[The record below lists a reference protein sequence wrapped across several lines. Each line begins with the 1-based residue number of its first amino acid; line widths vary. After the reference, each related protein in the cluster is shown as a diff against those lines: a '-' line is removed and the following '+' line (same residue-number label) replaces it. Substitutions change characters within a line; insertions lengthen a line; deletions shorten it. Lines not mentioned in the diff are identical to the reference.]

1 MPRLIIFLLSLFS
14 LSASAQ
20 TLLKRPLQY
29 VPADSVF
36 VLPRG
41 DQNIIM
47 DIMAVAPFAEPKP
60 IVVTKES
67 RRAMKQMLK
76 SADAEM
82 TFNDR
87 LAAAQQLL
95 LLTGQSSYADYLSHN
110 YFDVLRRAIAD
121 DGILPSEVR
130 QESAQQILDL
140 TGCIIATDGRRDVYV
155 NIYENCV
162 CRVHTSKFRMLLDI
176 VSSYPDE
183 PAVKLRID
191 GLDPNYTRFA
201 LHIRVPSNPAPDKF
215 FLDGHEII
223 RPVIRDG
230 YLVIDREWRNG
241 EEVFF
246 QI

>member
-1 MPRLIIFLLSLFS
+1 MPRLLFLLLFLFS
-14 LSASAQ
+14 LGSSAQ
-20 TLLKRPLQY
+20 TMLKRPLQY

-36 VLPRG
+36 VLPKG
-41 DQNIIM
+41 EKNIIM
-47 DIMAVAPFAEPKP
+47 DIMAVAPFAEPHP

-67 RRAMKQMLK
+67 RRAMKKVLAAPEAKM
-76 SADAEM
+76 A
-82 TFNDR
+82 FNER

-95 LLTGQSSYADYLSHN
+95 LLTGQSSYADFLSHN
-110 YFDVLRRAIAD
+110 YFDVLPRAIED
-121 DGILPSEVR
+121 DGILPREVR
-130 QESAQQILDL
+130 EESAQQILDL
-140 TGCIIATDGRRDVYV
+140 VGCIVATDGRRDVYV
-155 NIYENCV
+155 NIFENCV
-162 CRVHTSKFRMLLDI
+162 CRVRTSKFRLLLDI
-176 VSSYPDE
+176 VSSYPE
-183 PAVKLRID
+183 QPVVKFRIE
-191 GLDPNYTRFA
+191 GLEPNYVRFA

>member
-67 RRAMKQMLK
+67 RRAMKKVLK
-76 SADAEM
+76 SAETDM
-82 TFNDR
+82 PFNDR

-95 LLTGQSSYADYLSHN
+95 LLTGQSSYADFLSHN
-110 YFDVLRRAIAD
+110 YFDVLPRAIVD
-121 DGILPSEVR
+121 DGILPREVR
-130 QESAQQILDL
+130 VESAQQILDL
-140 TGCIIATDGRRDVYV
+140 TGCIVATDGRRDVYV
-155 NIYENCV
+155 NIFENCV
-162 CRVHTSKFRMLLDI
+162 CRVHTSKFRMLFDI
-176 VSSYPDE
+176 VSSYPE
-183 PAVKLRID
+183 QPSVKLRID
-191 GLDPNYTRFA
+191 GLEPNYTRFA

-246 QI
+246 EI